1 MTRNDRLNNS
11 NNNNNYTYI
20 RMAVDNRI
28 SNEIDRKIIFNDY
41 NSFLQMT
48 SVHINPF
55 SHNLLSRNPVEKL

>member
-1 MTRNDRLNNS
+1 MTRNDHLNNT

-20 RMAVDNRI
+20 RKAVNRI
-28 SNEIDRKIIFNDY
+28 SNEIDRKIITDY

-48 SVHINPF
+48 SVLINPF